1 MAIILFIFAY
11 WMALLMYDTTNDV
24 SIDTFQI
31 GQEISST
38 VRPEN
43 LHRVVSV
50 HRPFS
55 FQKVDLNIVMW

>member
-1 MAIILFIFAY
+1 MS
-11 WMALLMYDTTNDV
+11 LLMYDTTNDV

-31 GQEISST
+31 GQEIST

-43 LHRVVSV
+43 MHRIVSV
-50 HRPFS
+50 HRPIR

>member
-11 WMALLMYDTTNDV
+11 WMSLLMYDTTNDV

-31 GQEISST
+31 GQEIST

-43 LHRVVSV
+43 MHRVVSV
-50 HRPFS
+50 QRPIR

>member
-1 MAIILFIFAY
+1 MS
-11 WMALLMYDTTNDV
+11 LLMYDTTNDV

-31 GQEISST
+31 GQEIST

-43 LHRVVSV
+43 MHRVVSV
-50 HRPFS
+50 QRPIR

>member
-11 WMALLMYDTTNDV
+11 WMSLLMYDTTNDV

-31 GQEISST
+31 GQEIST
-38 VRPEN
+38 VSPEN
-43 LHRVVSV
+43 MHRIVSV
-50 HRPFS
+50 HRPIR